1 MFRMYT
7 RNVMWMSHEVRVCGM
22 DAAELAQNKPKS
34 RLDYSTKLYLDDGGS
49 PNVLHGVPM
58 QVVRELVP
66 KHQCE
71 LVLIMP
77 DRDRETERQ
86 RDRETE
92 RQRDTK
98 RGAKRDRDMYKMH
111 REREREREKTER
123 QTDTETEIIKR
134 KSAIIDI

>member
-86 RDRETE
+86 RDRETPRE
-92 RQRDTK
+92 APRETETCIK
-98 RGAKRDRDMYKMH
+98 CTE
-111 REREREREKTER
+111 RERERERKDGE
-123 QTDTETEIIKR
+123 TDRHGDRNNK
-134 KSAIIDI
+134 KKVSCY